1 MAREVVSSS
10 EQETRDLARTL
21 ELKAGDVVLL
31 TGELGAGKTVFVK
44 GIAEACGVQ
53 SMVRSPTFALM
64 HRYRGEPDLIHIDL
78 YREESGFEDLDLD
91 AAHNGGVTDAIIAI
105 EWPKQLA
112 DGLWP
117 DAIHVRIEHVDEHTR
132 KITLP

>member
-1 MAREVVSSS
+1 MARELTSRS
-10 EQETRDLARTL
+10 EEETRAVARSL

-31 TGELGAGKTVFVK
+31 EGELGTGKTVFVK

-53 SMVRSPTFALM
+53 TIVRSPTFALM

-78 YREESGFEDLDLD
+78 YREESGFDDLDL
-91 AAHNGGVTDAIIAI
+91 NGASKDAIIAI

-112 DGLWP
+112 EDVWP
-117 DAIHVRIEHVDEHTR
+117 EAIRVRIEHVDENTR
-132 KITLP
+132 RITLP

>member
-1 MAREVVSSS
+1 MAREVVSRS
-10 EQETRDLARTL
+10 EQETRAVARSL
-21 ELKAGDVVLL
+21 GLKAGDVVLL
-31 TGELGAGKTVFVK
+31 EGELGAGKTVFVK

-78 YREESGFEDLDLD
+78 YREESGFDDLDL
-91 AAHNGGVTDAIIAI
+91 NGASEEAIIAV

-112 DGLWP
+112 QEVWP
-117 DAIHVRIEHVDEHTR
+117 KAISVRIEHMDEHTR
-132 KITLP
+132 RITLP

>member
-1 MAREVVSSS
+1 MAREVTSRS
-10 EQETRDLARTL
+10 EEETRAVARSL

-31 TGELGAGKTVFVK
+31 EGELGAGKTVFVK

-53 SMVRSPTFALM
+53 TIVRSPTFALM

-78 YREESGFEDLDLD
+78 YREESGFDDLDL
-91 AAHNGGVTDAIIAI
+91 NGASKDAIIAI

-112 DGLWP
+112 EDVWP
-117 DAIHVRIEHVDEHTR
+117 EAIRVRIEHVDEHTR
-132 KITLP
+132 RITLP

>member
-1 MAREVVSSS
+1 MAREVVSRS
-10 EQETRDLARTL
+10 EQETRAVARSL
-21 ELKAGDVVLL
+21 DLKAGDVVLL
-31 TGELGAGKTVFVK
+31 EGELGAGKTVFVK

-78 YREESGFEDLDLD
+78 YREESGFDDLDL
-91 AAHNGGVTDAIIAI
+91 NGASEEAIIAV

-112 DGLWP
+112 QEVWP
-117 DAIHVRIEHVDEHTR
+117 EAISVRIEHVDEHTR
-132 KITLP
+132 RITLP